1 MLAMDEGDVPA
12 AEHWFR
18 QAILLKE
25 IFRAAL
31 FNLALL
37 LADDHRPLQAAPFL
51 NQLVRFHPDHVKALI
66 LLGDIYINN
75 IKDLDAAENVSLFTA
90 EPLQSLAS
98 LNLILLP
105 LQCYQ
110 RILQLDPDNTQGMHN
125 LCVVYVERGLLKEA
139 ETCLQKAHL
148 MAPHEDYIVK
158 HLKIVQNRL
167 QAKQTPDQLNVSST
181 PNFYTT
187 HKFILFKSV
196 SYVFFIYRRVAR
208 ILRKSEKLKK
218 IQLVQIPI

>member
-18 QAILLKE
+18 QAILIKE
-25 IFRAAL
+25 DFRAAL

-75 IKDLDAAENVSLFTA
+75 IKDLDAAENVSLTSLLNCSNLVT
-90 EPLQSLAS
+90 PLTF
-98 LNLILLP
+98 LILVLLP
-105 LQCYQ
+105 FQCYQ

-139 ETCLQKAHL
+139 EICLQKAHL
-148 MAPHEDYIVK
+148 MAPHEDYIIK

-167 QAKQTPDQLNVSST
+167 QAKQTSDQLNVSSII
-181 PNFYTT
+181 YS
-187 HKFILFKSV
+187 IL
-196 SYVFFIYRRVAR
+196 
-208 ILRKSEKLKK
+208 
-218 IQLVQIPI
+218 IQ

>member
-18 QAILLKE
+18 QAILIKE
-25 IFRAAL
+25 DFRAAL

-75 IKDLDAAENVSLFTA
+75 IKDLDAAENVRFCQCLSKRDLF
-90 EPLQSLAS
+90 SVIINS
-98 LNLILLP
+98 ILL
-105 LQCYQ
+105 LLLLFFCLKCYK

-167 QAKQTPDQLNVSST
+167 QAKQPPDQLNVT
-181 PNFYTT
+181 INY
-187 HKFILFKSV
+187 I
-196 SYVFFIYRRVAR
+196 
-208 ILRKSEKLKK
+208 
-218 IQLVQIPI
+218 